1 MNYKKVRH
9 VNYFAVSS
17 VELNMHGLYVG
28 IMSFLNYLIRV
39 TEGEHFI
46 VTTGAI
52 SCFFEISTPFIC
64 LRWMLFHHGMK
75 LRVDVSDSHLHIFD
89 LHLWSRG
96 SPYLCHILVPMPM
109 GHLNVSIRDRA
120 GFLQSFAHFHLFGRS
135 KKCEK

>member
-39 TEGEHFI
+39 TEGEH
-46 VTTGAI
+46 
-52 SCFFEISTPFIC
+52 FIC